1 MRLTMYVKSCHYFC
15 SKLNDMKVLTT
26 VSLFFIL
33 FNKSFAQTSGTIS
46 YTETMKLEINLEGGM
61 APPPGMPTEMTN
73 KTTLYYNDK
82 ISLYKN
88 DEAAQNE
95 KTSEQAESGD
105 GNHFMFRMAP
115 PDNQVYCDF
124 EKKTI
129 TRKEDFMQ
137 RQFLIESELNAEG
150 WKMTGKQK
158 MILNYPCME
167 AVKQDSVDKKT
178 IWFTSA
184 IPITGGPGKFV
195 GLPGMVLEVNINEG
209 ERIITATLI
218 SPELDAEKI
227 VKPKDGKKVTEEEFD
242 EIVDEKM
249 KEMGIEGQEGGP
261 RVIIHIK
268 ED

>member
-1 MRLTMYVKSCHYFC
+1 
-15 SKLNDMKVLTT
+15 MKNLIP
-26 VSLFFIL
+26 LFFPL
-33 FNKSFAQTSGTIS
+33 LLMSNTYTQTSGTIS

-73 KTTLYYNDK
+73 KTTLYYSDK
-82 ISLYKN
+82 FSLYKN
-88 DEAAQNE
+88 DEVAQNE
-95 KTSEQAESGD
+95 ATSERTESGD
-105 GNHFMFRMAP
+105 GNHFMFRMDP

-124 EKKTI
+124 EKKTM

-167 AVKQDSVDKKT
+167 AVKQDSIDKKT

-184 IPITGGPGKFV
+184 IPVTAGPGQFV
-195 GLPGMVLEVNINEG
+195 GLPGMVLEVNINDG
-209 ERIITATLI
+209 ERIIVATLI
-218 SPELDAEKI
+218 SPELDTEKI
-227 VKPKDGKKVTEEEFD
+227 IKPKDGKKVTDEEFD
-242 EIVDEKM
+242 VIVAEKM
-249 KEMGIEGQEGGP
+249 KEMGIEDQNGGP

>member
-1 MRLTMYVKSCHYFC
+1 
-15 SKLNDMKVLTT
+15 MKILMPLFL
-26 VSLFFIL
+26 SLFL
-33 FNKSFAQTSGTIS
+33 LRNTFAQTSGTIS
-46 YTETMKLEINLEGGM
+46 YTETIKLEINIDGGM

-82 ISLYKN
+82 FSLYKN

-105 GNHFMFRMAP
+105 GNHFMFLMAP
-115 PDNQVYCDF
+115 PDNQVFCDF
-124 EKKTI
+124 EKKTM

-167 AVKQDSVDKKT
+167 AVKQDSLDKKT

-184 IPITGGPGKFV
+184 IPVTAGPGQFV
-195 GLPGMVLEVNINEG
+195 GLPGMVLEVNINDG
-209 ERIITATLI
+209 ERIIAATQI
-218 SPELDAEKI
+218 NAELDTEKLI
-227 VKPKDGKKVTEEEFD
+227 KPKDGKKVTDEEFD
-242 EIVDEKM
+242 EIVAEKM
-249 KEMGIEGQEGGP
+249 KEMGIEGQDGGP